1 MTGLKFNI
9 IKKATPMEKTKLET
23 AVANF
28 QETLESYAITLPVDS
43 MTRIVL
49 MGIIESDMYIEMKQ
63 ANGKQN

>member
-1 MTGLKFNI
+1 
-9 IKKATPMEKTKLET
+9 MEKTKLET

-49 MGIIESDMYIEMKQ
+49 MGIIESDMYIEMKA
-63 ANGKQN
+63 ANGK

>member
-9 IKKATPMEKTKLET
+9 NIYKKATPMEANDLKK

-28 QETLESYAITLPVDS
+28 QETLESYAITLPLDS

-49 MGIIESDMYIEMKQ
+49 MGIIESDMYLEMKK
-63 ANGKQN
+63 ANGK

>member
-1 MTGLKFNI
+1 
-9 IKKATPMEKTKLET
+9 MEETKLKT

-28 QETLESYAITLPVDS
+28 QETLESYAITLPLDS